1 MLFSY
6 RSVITSSRKAIGR
19 KCLLFPLLFLIVYLL
34 LHLQLGSFASIW
46 DSKNSDRMEDKWRHV
61 SRLQSLV
68 SRLNEQLLDAVAERD
83 FLHEKVSYIVG
94 NLSQGKHLEDLDLD
108 LDSVLFGLNI
118 AGGKPAWKSRQHSMW
133 GCRDIDAIQITGIVK
148 IGGKIVAKGLYGTE
162 VVAVKSVNVD
172 LPEVEKCLAAKK
184 YIKKDD
190 CFLLS
195 SFKLIKEILLL
206 QELTHPNVVR
216 MLGYCVRGEGT
227 NQDAGVTL
235 VTEIGAP
242 VQDYGLETLPWKQ
255 RLKVM
260 LLRCWG
266 TVYGGRGHYAGVL
279 CAGGGDI
286 SQDAG
291 ITLVTEIGAPV
302 QDYGLET
309 LPWKQRLKIC
319 LDFASL
325 LRVLQRSSMGDLLM
339 ANFTDS
345 LFMMSEGSIRL
356 VGVGSLVGTEPA
368 CTSHTDCQLE
378 GMDARSP
385 CSNSRCKDY
394 NSKTNLRNVHHYFL
408 RPLLASSAPKQIAHK
423 VQDLLWEL
431 DSLTLDA
438 QQLLEKLLRIYKEED
453 EEKATEAPHPII
465 PAVSSQHDQV
475 PNQVQE
481 KAPNVHS
488 YIKLEN
494 SDYQAKFDY
503 PCPNSRADWG
513 CVLTAQGLEDA
524 IDKCEK
530 DLRCMAFVS
539 IPHHSVEGWLTI
551 FLKNGASDPAANQ
564 GTTIYIKPQ
573 SGGGS
578 RVQPAVNQTTGQKHS
593 ANQKSVLQPRP
604 CVWEE
609 LQAQRDMRGRRE
621 ERLMRACGWKGLTDE
636 KWASI
641 LANSSLTSADNF
653 QHPAGGKAI
662 PGGQLTLTLKD
673 RQDQVFKAMFMSKTG
688 PEEFHLS
695 QLLVYQ
701 LDRLMGLYQMVPT
714 FIRYLRR
721 AELQAVGLVQTVG
734 TLRDN
739 FAQLKDSSGGVT
751 GTMSAQVSAPVS
763 VKTHL
768 TVPSLA
774 ELTQAVTPMGTEQ
787 RDDLE
792 YILLSWLARLPLPTS
807 LYGIRGCRLLLTK
820 ADAAFQGSTENQE
833 KLLHYLHNCHFPQH
847 LYMVLDTARDR
858 RCSLAQQVFQQ
869 VKSALPP
876 SHSQDLHIGQYS
888 MESLISTMD
897 RDMNRLLD
905 FMDTCIDKFGKDV
918 VLYQE
923 AMKTG

>member
-34 LHLQLGSFASIW
+34 LHLQLGSFPSIW
-46 DSKNSDRMEDKWRHV
+46 DSKNSYRTEDKWRHV

-83 FLHEKVSYIVG
+83 FLHEKVSFIVG

-108 LDSVLFGLNI
+108 LDSVLFGLNV

-148 IGGKIVAKGLYGTE
+148 IGGKLVAKGLYGTE

-172 LPEVEKCLAAKK
+172 VPEVEKCLAAKK

-242 VQDYGLETLPWKQ
+242 VQDYGLE
-255 RLKVM
+255 M
-260 LLRCWG
+260 
-266 TVYGGRGHYAGVL
+266 
-279 CAGGGDI
+279 
-286 SQDAG
+286 
-291 ITLVTEIGAPV
+291 
-302 QDYGLET
+302 

-368 CTSHTDCQLE
+368 CTSHTDCQLD

-408 RPLLASSAPKQIAHK
+408 RPLLASSAPEQVAHK

-438 QQLLEKLLRIYKEED
+438 QELLEKLLRIYKDED

-481 KAPNVHS
+481 KAPNVHG

-494 SDYQAKFDY
+494 SDFQAKFDY

-578 RVQPAVNQTTGQKHS
+578 RLQPAVNQTTGQKHS

-609 LQAQRDMRGRRE
+609 LQAQRDLRGRRE
-621 ERLMRACGWKGLTDE
+621 ERLMRDCGWKGLTDE

-714 FIRYLRR
+714 FSHYLRK

-768 TVPSLA
+768 TVPSLV

-807 LYGIRGCRLLLTK
+807 LYGIRGRRLLLTK

-847 LYMVLDTARDR
+847 LYLVLDTARDR

-869 VKSALPP
+869 VKNALPP

-905 FMDTCIDKFGKDV
+905 LMDTCIDKFGKDV